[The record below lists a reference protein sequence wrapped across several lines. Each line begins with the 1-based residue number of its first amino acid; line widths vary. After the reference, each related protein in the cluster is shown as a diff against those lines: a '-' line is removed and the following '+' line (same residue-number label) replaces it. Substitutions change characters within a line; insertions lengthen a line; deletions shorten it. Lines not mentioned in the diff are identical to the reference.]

1 MTLVQKQ
8 LEEISNTSYPLTR
21 EADFEAFWKNASDK
35 VEKHDPR
42 LEMKEVKDSPYKYL
56 KIYDLTQYALDGTP
70 LKAWLYLPAEASE
83 TNKVPGAI
91 FFHGGNGSR
100 GTSTSKKKQQ
110 QYKASGEKKQPGTNE
125 NGRVGNRPYARG
137 RAYSEDHYAD

>member
-21 EADFEAFWKNASDK
+21 EADFDAFWKNASDK

-100 GTSTSKKKQQ
+100 GDSPLGCSYYAACGFAVLQTEFRLQVYLSTKFKQ
-110 QYKASGEKKQPGTNE
+110 
-125 NGRVGNRPYARG
+125 R
-137 RAYSEDHYAD
+137 